1 MYTYT
6 HIYIYIYIYK
16 YKLGCLHS
24 LIFACHPCARAS
36 ASHFP
41 HERLVILTHNCSY
54 NRMTTPQVAELLGLL
69 EFQVQADANQ
79 VWLLHGTTMGGA
91 EKISQHGFDPSL
103 SAYLPRSAC
112 TGRESISQQ
121 NPVKQRNIPRRS
133 IKLGA
138 IVFR

>member
-1 MYTYT
+1 M
-6 HIYIYIYIYK
+6 
-16 YKLGCLHS
+16 
-24 LIFACHPCARAS
+24 
-36 ASHFP
+36 
-41 HERLVILTHNCSY
+41 HNCGY

-79 VWLLHGTTMGGA
+79 VLLLHGTTMGGA